1 MDISVNFEDDY
12 LAVIE
17 KPAGITV
24 NRSENDR
31 ENTLEDWSQ
40 DKLGLKLLERAGIV
54 HRLDKE
60 TSGLIIIAKDGESL
74 HKLQQQ
80 FAERE
85 VKKKYSALVHGLL
98 KGTNG
103 SLTVSAPISRLPWNR
118 RKFGIVPDG
127 REAVTE
133 IAILDYYERK
143 NKDYT
148 YIEAKPQTG
157 RTHQIRVHLKY
168 LGHPIVADPLYAG
181 RKVFRQDIKIF
192 LRLFLHASYLSFKH
206 PLTDKVLEFN
216 SPLPHDLAESLKI
229 LEKK

>member
-60 TSGLIIIAKDGESL
+60 TSGLIIIAKDEKSFQ
-74 HKLQQQ
+74 KLQQQ
-80 FAERE
+80 FAERI
-85 VKKKYSALVHGLL
+85 VKKKYFALAHEVL
-98 KGTNG
+98 KGTERR
-103 SLTVSAPISRLPWNR
+103 LTVSAPVGRLPWNR
-118 RKFGIVPDG
+118 RRFGIVPDG

>member
-1 MDISVNFEDDY
+1 MEISVNFEDDY

-24 NRSENDR
+24 NRSENDL

-85 VKKKYSALVHGLL
+85 VKKKYSALIHGLL
-98 KGTNG
+98 KDTNG
-103 SLTVSAPISRLPWNR
+103 SLIVSAPIGRLPWNR
-118 RKFGIVPDG
+118 RIFGVIPDG

-133 IAILDYYERK
+133 IAIVDYYERK
-143 NKDYT
+143 DKDYP

-168 LGHPIVADPLYAG
+168 LGHPIVADPLYS
-181 RKVFRQDIKIF
+181 RPPVF
-192 LRLFLHASYLSFKH
+192 
-206 PLTDKVLEFN
+206 
-216 SPLPHDLAESLKI
+216 PHDI
-229 LEKK
+229 

>member
-60 TSGLIIIAKDGESL
+60 TSGLIIIAKDEESL

-85 VKKKYSALVHGLL
+85 VKKNIQPLFTVCL
-98 KGTNG
+98 K
-103 SLTVSAPISRLPWNR
+103 APM
-118 RKFGIVPDG
+118 
-127 REAVTE
+127 A
-133 IAILDYYERK
+133 A
-143 NKDYT
+143 
-148 YIEAKPQTG
+148 
-157 RTHQIRVHLKY
+157 
-168 LGHPIVADPLYAG
+168 
-181 RKVFRQDIKIF
+181 
-192 LRLFLHASYLSFKH
+192 
-206 PLTDKVLEFN
+206 
-216 SPLPHDLAESLKI
+216 
-229 LEKK
+229 